1 MRRLRKPPRLCVDI
15 QRATADTPFA
25 IRIGIHTG
33 ETIRT
38 AGDVLGLTVNKTARI
53 ASAAGAG
60 EIMAS
65 STTRDL
71 VGSLD
76 GVQVGEPETVALKG
90 FSDTHQIVLL
100 DWE

>member
-1 MRRLRKPPRLCVDI
+1 MSPAQVVVRW
-15 QRATADTPFA
+15 
-25 IRIGIHTG
+25 IGWPSSIT
-33 ETIRT
+33 
-38 AGDVLGLTVNKTARI
+38 DARVSSQGARWPCG